1 MSLATVK
8 AVKPVKP
15 IWKILSKHHVSRGVG
30 YSQETDFIV
39 ITETCVVVIEA
50 KSYRGKIIT
59 DRDEMNNQWFCQ
71 TGNHLVPIK
80 SCWGKNPFLQCDR
93 YTKSVLTI
101 LQDYPHTFPLWR
113 EFKDAILSPIVKSL
127 LNDHLTFLDFNGET
141 FTIGLSSPELAKIAN
156 ETRKKAELIKAAN
169 SLYPHQ
175 TMQVA
180 IAHIPRI
187 PQIPKIPV
195 YGAIVFPRNSDIS
208 QISHGNHPH
217 IREIGTFYRVT
228 TVDYLLWLL
237 DCLELEAA
245 QRTNYY
251 RFSPLK
257 IENLLCD
264 RPINSRNLE
273 TGFLNEIFDIQPQLS
288 QKPGF
293 SSLSFLPK
301 QIAKPL
307 I

>member
-8 AVKPVKP
+8 AVKP

-59 DRDEMNNQWFCQ
+59 DRDAMNNQWFCH

-80 SCWGKNPFLQCDR
+80 SCWGKNPFQQCDR

-101 LQDYPHTFPLWR
+101 LQDYPLNFPLWR
-113 EFKDAILSPIVKSL
+113 EFKDAIQSPIVKSL
-127 LNDHLTFLDFNGET
+127 LNDHLTFLDFNGQT

-156 ETRKKAELIKAAN
+156 EPPKKAELIKAAN

-195 YGAIVFPRNSDIS
+195 YGAIVFPKSSDIS
-208 QISHGNHPH
+208 QIGHGNHPH
-217 IREIGTFYRVT
+217 IREINTLYRVT
-228 TVDYLLWLL
+228 TVDYLRSPI
-237 DCLELEAA
+237 DSLELDAA

-251 RFSPLK
+251 RFSVNQ

-264 RPINSRNLE
+264 RRINS
-273 TGFLNEIFDIQPQLS
+273 
-288 QKPGF
+288 
-293 SSLSFLPK
+293 
-301 QIAKPL
+301 IAA
-307 I
+307 